1 VVSAELI
8 GTAFLGGPEHG
19 VPLDTLLQLVQIVGG
34 GARGAGRS
42 IRRAD
47 SSFLFPHLGGIG
59 LEPVEMYFEQSGQR
73 GNSLL
78 AFHCA

>member
-47 SSFLFPHLGGIG
+47 SSFLFLHLHLGGIG
-59 LEPVEMYFEQSGQR
+59 LEPVEMYFEQSGQIY
-73 GNSLL
+73 
-78 AFHCA
+78 